1 MFCREN
7 NTEKTSYDPP
17 LGLPYSWGEFTPHLA
32 YCVLGD
38 DPYRKMICRTM
49 AFSWMFQGDIDGK
62 SHPSPISDAARL
74 KGDMFAEHHR
84 AEIAGQTSS
93 KAHRDLP
100 SRHRRQRRRQS
111 CRMKRCCWMD
121 PKPSQIQ
128 YRYRHLYNIFFLL

>member
-38 DPYRKMICRTM
+38 DSYRKMICRTM

-84 AEIAGQTSS
+84 AEIAG
-93 KAHRDLP
+93 RLLP
-100 SRHRRQRRRQS
+100 
-111 CRMKRCCWMD
+111 K
-121 PKPSQIQ
+121 
-128 YRYRHLYNIFFLL
+128 LTEIFQAATVANDAARVAG